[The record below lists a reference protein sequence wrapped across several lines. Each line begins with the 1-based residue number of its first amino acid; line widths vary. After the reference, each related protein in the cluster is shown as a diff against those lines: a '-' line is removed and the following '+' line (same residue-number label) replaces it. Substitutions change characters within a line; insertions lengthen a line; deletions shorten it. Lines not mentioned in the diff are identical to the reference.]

1 MARQTLPSSPA
12 DQIALL
18 LDRSDVSKDDLERA
32 LDLPVGIPV
41 DAILTGDYK
50 LSPSDLVTVADVLD
64 VPVTVL
70 SGQVPVD
77 RHLGVSL
84 RLGVVDAPD
93 VPEEA
98 LQYADRLL
106 RYRGLLDSWLG
117 VPRSPLA
124 DVDMSAH
131 WLRREAGK
139 ISAQRVRDGMQ
150 LGEEP
155 IPDLVGL
162 VEELGF
168 PVAFR
173 RLPDGMHGLNVQ
185 DAREGTVTR
194 LIIVSTSGPWTL
206 QRYTLAHELCHALY
220 DDVGQI
226 IVDLVDVPDRLPEV
240 RAEAFARH
248 LLLPVRALEHDV
260 SQARRDEVSWSA
272 LTARLMVRWGMS
284 RKAILRA
291 LEDDQLASPAETAAV
306 RSRPVDGLMAEAGLT
321 EQWQE
326 LSAEES
332 EPSGSPWLVNRALE
346 AYRHGWVGTRVVAD
360 LLGKDVETTRQELTA
375 QGWAG
380 AEPAAFT

>member
-1 MARQTLPSSPA
+1 MTRRTLPSSPA
-12 DQIALL
+12 DRIALL
-18 LDRSDVSKDDLERA
+18 LARSDASKEDLARA
-32 LDLPVGIPV
+32 LDLPADVPV
-41 DAILTGDYK
+41 DAVLTGDHE
-50 LSPSDLVTVADVLD
+50 LSPSDLVAVADVLD

-77 RHLGVSL
+77 SHLGVSL
-84 RLGVVDAPD
+84 RLGTVDAPD

-98 LQYADRLL
+98 LQYADHLL

-117 VPRSPLA
+117 MPRGPLA
-124 DVDMSAH
+124 GVDMSAH
-131 WLRREAGK
+131 WLRKEAGK

-220 DDVGQI
+220 DDAGQV
-226 IVDLVDVPDRLPEV
+226 IVDLVDVPDLLPEV
-240 RAEAFARH
+240 RAEVFARH
-248 LLLPVRALEHDV
+248 LLLPVRALKRDV
-260 SQARRDEVSWSA
+260 SQARRDGVSWPV
-272 LTARLMVRWGMS
+272 LTARLMVKWGMS
-284 RKAILRA
+284 RMAILRA
-291 LEDDQLASPAETAAV
+291 LEDDRLASPAEITTV
-306 RSRPVDGLMAEAGLT
+306 RSRSVDGLMTEAGLT
-321 EQWQE
+321 ERWRE
-326 LSAEES
+326 LSAGES
-332 EPSGSPWLVNRALE
+332 EPSGSPWLVSRALE
-346 AYRHGWVGTRVVAD
+346 AYRHGWVGAHVVAD
-360 LLGKDVETTRQELTA
+360 LLGQDIEATRRELEA
-375 QGWAG
+375 QGW
-380 AEPAAFT
+380 AEPAAFN